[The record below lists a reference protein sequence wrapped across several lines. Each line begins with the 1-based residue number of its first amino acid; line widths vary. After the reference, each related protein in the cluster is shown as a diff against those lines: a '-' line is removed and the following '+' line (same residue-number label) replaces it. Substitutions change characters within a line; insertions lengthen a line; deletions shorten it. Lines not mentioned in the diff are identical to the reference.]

1 MRTIFRLS
9 LLAGVAAVLLCN
21 VPVFA
26 ETGRTG
32 PESVQEAVPTPEL
45 AAEIGLPD
53 SVEMQTVEAEPIPLC
68 SANETLQVCRV
79 TDPCTGQ
86 IFRDAICCPE
96 GTFGACAI
104 GITRDGCYT
113 GVHAACLGIV

>member
-9 LLAGVAAVLLCN
+9 LLAGVAAVLVSA

-26 ETGRTG
+26 ETG
-32 PESVQEAVPTPEL
+32 PESVQEAVLTPEL

-53 SVEMQTVEAEPIPLC
+53 RVEMQTVVAEPLPLC
-68 SANETLQVCRV
+68 PANETLQVCRV

-86 IFRDAICCPE
+86 IFRDATCCPE
-96 GTFGACAI
+96 GTRGACLI
-104 GITRDGCYT
+104 GITRDGCFT
-113 GVHAACLGIV
+113 AVRAVCLGIV